1 MTFLLAL
8 LPVIM
13 LVSFGQCLA
22 RWRIIAADGWRAIDL
37 ICYRVL
43 FPALIVVTLAR
54 APFDH
59 APWLMMGVLFAT
71 QLIMGAIGLLALP
84 LMHLSQK
91 YTRSTVGSII
101 QSNVRWNTF
110 IALSIAGSLYGEAG
124 LALIAIAAAAMIPT
138 ANILSVYAFI
148 YFGENPD
155 GQRPK
160 PIKALASNPLVLA
173 CIVGAALNITGLAPT
188 GPLGEAIDLLAAGS
202 IGLGLLAAGAGI
214 NLPALWQS
222 GIRTALWSAV
232 RLILM
237 PLIALALGTLMDLDR
252 FQLAC
257 IVIASGVP
265 TAVNG
270 FVLARQLGGDT
281 TLSANLIAVQTVF
294 SMMTLPLIFW
304 LIPS

>member
-1 MTFLLAL
+1 MNFLAAL
-8 LPVIM
+8 LPVII
-13 LVSFGQCLA
+13 LVGLGQLLA
-22 RWRIIAADGWRAIDL
+22 RWQIIAADGWRAIDL

-59 APWLMMGVLFAT
+59 APWHVMGVLFLT
-71 QLIMGAIGLLALP
+71 QLAMGAIGLLALP
-84 LMHLSQK
+84 LMHVSQK
-91 YTRSTVGSII
+91 YTRPAVGSII

-148 YFGENPD
+148 YFGETTE
-155 GQRPK
+155 GQQPK
-160 PIKALASNPLVLA
+160 PIRALAGNPLVIA
-173 CIVGAALNITGLAPT
+173 CAIGAALNITGLTPT
-188 GPLGEAIDLLAAGS
+188 GPLEEVLDLLAAGS

-222 GIRTALWSAV
+222 GARTALWSAV
-232 RLILM
+232 RLIFM
-237 PLIALALGTLMDLDR
+237 PFIALALGILMDFDSL
-252 FQLAC
+252 QLGC
-257 IVIASGVP
+257 IVIATGVP

-270 FVLARQLGGDT
+270 FILSRQLGGDA

-304 LIPS
+304 FIPS